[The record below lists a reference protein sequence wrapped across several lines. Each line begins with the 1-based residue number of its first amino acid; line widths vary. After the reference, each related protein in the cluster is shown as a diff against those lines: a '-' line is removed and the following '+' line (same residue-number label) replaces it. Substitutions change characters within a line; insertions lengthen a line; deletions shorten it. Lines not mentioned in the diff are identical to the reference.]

1 MPRWDILHRDN
12 VRDAEPRPPG
22 ESRPQEPNGTTSSVG
37 RGPAE
42 TSSGARPE
50 RPERDGQHSPARTP
64 DRRTRHR
71 DGARTYSLR
80 GSEIAAMRDIGTFRA
95 VDVRDLARFA
105 YGGNENRVKYDLESL
120 RTQGLVGEKTLY
132 RAHRS
137 ARKLVTLTAEGERVV
152 RRASG
157 VPEEQRLYHGF
168 VKPKELD
175 HDADLYKVYQKAA
188 QEIREKGG
196 KPTRVR
202 LDFELKESLNRVKEA
217 AGRLSEDERR
227 RLLGAAAEEHGLTI
241 DDTTIHLPDLQVEYE
256 TRDGAVERQN
266 LELLSR
272 NYREEGI
279 RGKAA
284 AGFKI
289 YARTG
294 DTTRIRRALRD
305 TGTVGEVLSL

>member
-1 MPRWDILHRDN
+1 
-12 VRDAEPRPPG
+12 
-22 ESRPQEPNGTTSSVG
+22 
-37 RGPAE
+37 
-42 TSSGARPE
+42 
-50 RPERDGQHSPARTP
+50 
-64 DRRTRHR
+64 
-71 DGARTYSLR
+71 
-80 GSEIAAMRDIGTFRA
+80 MRDIGTFRT
-95 VDVRDLARFA
+95 VDIRDLARFT
-105 YGGNENRVKYDLESL
+105 YGGNENRLKYDLESL
-120 RTQGLVGEKTLY
+120 RTQGLVEEKTLY

-137 ARKLVTLTAEGERVV
+137 ARKLVTLTAEGERVA

-157 VPEEQRLYHGF
+157 LPEDQRLYHGF

-196 KPTRVR
+196 KPTHVR
-202 LDFELKESLNRVKEA
+202 LDFELKESLNRVREA
-217 AGRLSEDERR
+217 ARRLPDEERR
-227 RLLGAAAEEHGLTI
+227 RLLRAAAEEHGLTI
-241 DDTTIHLPDLQVEYE
+241 NDTTIHLPDLQVEYE
-256 TRDGAVERQN
+256 TPDGTVERQN

-294 DTTRIRRALRD
+294 DTSRIRRALRD
-305 TGTVGEVLSL
+305 TGVLREVLSV